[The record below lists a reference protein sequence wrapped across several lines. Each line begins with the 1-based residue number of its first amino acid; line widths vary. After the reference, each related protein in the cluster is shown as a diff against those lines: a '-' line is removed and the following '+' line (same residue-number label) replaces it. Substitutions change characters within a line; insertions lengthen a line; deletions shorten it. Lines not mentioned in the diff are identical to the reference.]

1 MKRKLLFFTAVAAAS
16 ILVSCEGVDSIG
28 EEILLIPVKNGEEFQ
43 YIDKDGKIV
52 INPQFKTAT
61 VFREGLA
68 LVETSGDN
76 PQFGFINEDG
86 KYVIN
91 AQYNQATIFSEGLAW
106 IVSENSAPT
115 AIDTE
120 GQLKF
125 TLQDAEKVKIFKE
138 GLAAFSIVNEEGE
151 EKWGFVDKTGK
162 TVINPQFSEVS
173 NFSNEKCAVRN
184 DDGKWGFID
193 KEGGIVINPQ
203 FDAAT
208 DFNKGKCVVTYSD
221 KQGVIDIEGKYII
234 NPQFSTMRIDGD
246 LYLVNQD
253 GKFGWCDND
262 GKLIINPQFSEAF
275 PFLGNELTSV
285 KSGESYGY
293 IDKEGKY
300 IINPQF
306 ELALPFDGSL
316 ALVTSAGKVGFID
329 VEGKYVINPQFD
341 DVSLDF
347 IVYKLTGESV
357 FNTVSTDYFN
367 LGAITSI
374 INFDYPEGFTFNST
388 FEDIMNNYGLS
399 ESDFSKYRTE
409 YQVQSSKKITNDADY
424 NFYVLGSPYETYTD
438 NSGWYPELKYAFN
451 PELSPT
457 GYAYVISL
465 KEKGYDKGEA
475 ILAALQDKLIGW
487 DREENFAYYYDDK
500 REITMTLDDDL
511 LKIVINEYYLEEEYY
526 EEEGD
531 AGLY

>member
-28 EEILLIPVKNGEEFQ
+28 EEVLLIPVKNGEEFQ
-43 YIDKDGKIV
+43 YIDTDGKIV

-86 KYVIN
+86 KYAIN

-106 IVSENSAPT
+106 VVSENSAPT

-125 TLQDAEKVKIFKE
+125 TLQDAETVKIFKE

-162 TVINPQFSEVS
+162 VVINAQFSEVS

-208 DFNKGKCVVTYSD
+208 DFNNGKCVVTYSD

-262 GKLIINPQFSEAF
+262 GKLIINPQFSEAL
-275 PFLGNELTSV
+275 PFLGNKLTSV

-306 ELALPFDGSL
+306 ELALPFNGSL

-329 VEGKYVINPQFD
+329 VEGKYIINPQFD

-357 FNTVSTDYFN
+357 FNTVST
-367 LGAITSI
+367 GIEV
-374 INFDYPEGFTFNST
+374 PEDCIQAFVMALSNGDCDLALKLST
-388 FEDIMNNYGLS
+388 GS
-399 ESDFSKYRTE
+399 AAES
-409 YQVQSSKKITNDADY
+409 VQSSIDAGCDEYQSEIVSVTCETTEDASACACTENRDGMDMTYDYDLKKVDGTWK
-424 NFYVLGSPYETYTD
+424 VS
-438 NSGWYPELKYAFN
+438 AFN
-451 PELSPT
+451 KQMDL
-457 GYAYVISL
+457 
-465 KEKGYDKGEA
+465 GE
-475 ILAALQDKLIGW
+475 
-487 DREENFAYYYDDK
+487 
-500 REITMTLDDDL
+500 
-511 LKIVINEYYLEEEYY
+511 
-526 EEEGD
+526 
-531 AGLY
+531 

>member
-16 ILVSCEGVDSIG
+16 ILVSCVGVDSIG
-28 EEILLIPVKNGEEFQ
+28 EEVLLIPVKNGEEFQ

-91 AQYNQATIFSEGLAW
+91 AQYNQATIFTEGLAW

-125 TLQDAEKVKIFKE
+125 TLQDAETVKIFKE

-329 VEGKYVINPQFD
+329 VEGKYIINPQFD

-347 IVYKLTGESV
+347 IVYKLTGAGGS
-357 FNTVSTDYFN
+357 ST
-367 LGAITSI
+367 IT
-374 INFDYPEGFTFNST
+374 
-388 FEDIMNNYGLS
+388 
-399 ESDFSKYRTE
+399 
-409 YQVQSSKKITNDADY
+409 IT
-424 NFYVLGSPYETYTD
+424 G
-438 NSGWYPELKYAFN
+438 G
-451 PELSPT
+451 
-457 GYAYVISL
+457 
-465 KEKGYDKGEA
+465 
-475 ILAALQDKLIGW
+475 
-487 DREENFAYYYDDK
+487 
-500 REITMTLDDDL
+500 
-511 LKIVINEYYLEEEYY
+511 
-526 EEEGD
+526 
-531 AGLY
+531 